1 MTDSD
6 DKAWIAELTSL
17 IDNGQKIEAIQK
29 YRERTGVGLAE
40 AKSAIEQIADRMS
53 GSGQP
58 LDNRSAEP
66 TGTADGEV
74 LDLMRSGQ
82 KIAAIKRYRET
93 HGGGLKEAKEAV
105 EALAAAHGIESK
117 SGSGCA
123 AVVALLILIT
133 GLAWWS

>member
-29 YRERTGVGLAE
+29 YRERTSVGLAE

-53 GSGQP
+53 GAGQP
-58 LDNRSAEP
+58 LDNRPDVPA
-66 TGTADGEV
+66 GTADGEV
-74 LDLMRSGQ
+74 LDLMRTGQ

-117 SGSGCA
+117 SGNGCA
-123 AVVALLILIT
+123 AVLALLIVVTVT
-133 GLAWWS
+133 GLMW

>member
-6 DKAWIAELTSL
+6 DKTWIAELTTL

-40 AKSAIEQIADRMS
+40 AKSAIEQIAARMS
-53 GSGQP
+53 GAGQP
-58 LDNRSAEP
+58 LDDRAAEPIDSAE
-66 TGTADGEV
+66 GEV
-74 LDLMRSGQ
+74 LGLMRSGQ

-123 AVVALLILIT
+123 AVLALMIVVAVT
-133 GLAWWS
+133 GLMW

>member
-6 DKAWIAELTSL
+6 DKAWIAELTTL

-40 AKSAIEQIADRMS
+40 AKSAIEQIGDRLS
-53 GSGQP
+53 GAGQP
-58 LDNRSAEP
+58 WDDRTAEPRDSAE
-66 TGTADGEV
+66 GEV
-74 LDLMRSGQ
+74 LGLMRSGQ

-123 AVVALLILIT
+123 AVLALMIVVAVT
-133 GLAWWS
+133 GLMW

>member
-40 AKSAIEQIADRMS
+40 AKSAIEQIGDRL
-53 GSGQP
+53 GGAGQP
-58 LDNRSAEP
+58 LNNRSDVP
-66 TGTADGEV
+66 SDSADGEV

-123 AVVALLILIT
+123 AVLALMIVVTVT
-133 GLAWWS
+133 GLMW